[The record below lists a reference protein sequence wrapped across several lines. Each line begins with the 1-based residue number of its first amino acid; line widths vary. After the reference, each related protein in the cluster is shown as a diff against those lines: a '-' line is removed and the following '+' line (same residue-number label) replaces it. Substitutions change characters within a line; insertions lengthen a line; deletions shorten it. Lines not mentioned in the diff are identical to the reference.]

1 MLKTTDPD
9 SSIAPIKYFIFKVAS
24 LKYLYITLLV
34 ICLAFAFLYNKY
46 SSRVYEAS
54 ASLSPV
60 ENKTS
65 SILSSSQ
72 PFGGSRTL
80 ESLDN
85 IENDI
90 SNLSSFALVYST
102 VASMN
107 LEVSYF
113 REERKF
119 FKETNEIYGNLPF
132 SIGIDKSHLQ
142 PINAKIYISVLDD
155 ATFRLTISE
164 KDVSLYNFVDN
175 LIVSEGNTL
184 EIDSVYRFNE
194 TIQNKAFKFS
204 VTFNKDYVRSK
215 TNSKYQYYIQ
225 FNHLDYLAK
234 GYLKSLDI
242 KRISPLASIISIN
255 FSENNLE
262 KTIKFLNQYLNSFL
276 DDNLGKKNKIALS
289 TVNFIDSQISEISDS
304 LNISESQLRNYR
316 AANQVMDLSF
326 QGQQTYGQLSQI
338 EGERAALQVQQRYY
352 NYVINY
358 FKANQDM
365 AGVVPPSAMNVSDP
379 ITNQLITE
387 LLNLNNQRSGI
398 SSGASNDKN
407 IFIGQIDNKIR
418 LQKQAIIEN
427 FTNNLNTLT
436 LSLNELDYR
445 ESKLSREISQM
456 PRTEMNMVGMKRKF
470 DLNDAIYTYLLQ
482 KRSEAAIALASNYP
496 DYEILEPARE
506 ITSKVVS
513 PKKFVNYLFALFLG
527 LLLPTIYLIIRDF
540 FDDKIRSLNDAEYML
555 HRPILSVI
563 YSNNHKSEAVVAEF
577 PKSAVSESF
586 RNLRSSLFLK
596 SDHDNSKVILIT
608 SSQPQ
613 DGKSF
618 ISFNLASSIASVGY
632 KTLLID
638 CDLRR
643 PTLHSKMRTE
653 NKIGLTNYMTK
664 NASADEIIKTTS
676 IENLSFIPAGPIIPN
691 PSELMELGVLN
702 NLIEYLKTKFDYII
716 IDTTPVGIV
725 ADATLMMKYASKV
738 IMVIRNNYTRK
749 DLFANVLNNLKTN
762 KLSNYDIVYNDLS
775 LHKSSY
781 RHYSNY
787 YIKN

>member
-46 SSRVYEAS
+46 SSRVFEAS

-65 SILSSSQ
+65 SILSSAQ
-72 PFGGSRTL
+72 PFGGTRTL

-85 IENDI
+85 IENNI

-102 VASMN
+102 VANMN

-113 REERKF
+113 REEHKF
-119 FKETNEIYGNLPF
+119 FKQTNEIYGNLPF
-132 SIGIDKSHLQ
+132 SIGIDKSHIQ
-142 PINAKIYISVLDD
+142 PINAKIYISILDD
-155 ATFRLTISE
+155 ATFRMTISE
-164 KDVSLYNFVDN
+164 KDVPFYNFVDN

-184 EIDSVYRFNE
+184 EIDSVYKFNE
-194 TIQNKAFKFS
+194 TIKNKAFKFS

-215 TNSKYQYYIQ
+215 TNSKYQYFIQ

-234 GYLKSLDI
+234 RYLKSLDI
-242 KRISPLASIISIN
+242 QRISPLASIISIK

-326 QGQQTYGQLSQI
+326 QGQQTYGQLTQI
-338 EGERAALQVQQRYY
+338 EAERAALQVQQRYY

-387 LLNLNNQRSGI
+387 LLNLNNQRSSI
-398 SSGASNDKN
+398 TTGASTDKN
-407 IFIGQIDNKIR
+407 IFVGQIDNKIR

-563 YSNNHKSEAVVAEF
+563 YSNNHKSESVVAEF

-596 SDHDNSKVILIT
+596 SGHDNSKVILIT

-725 ADATLMMKYASKV
+725 ADATLMMKYASRV

-762 KLSNYDIVYNDLS
+762 KLNNYDIVYNDLS

>member
-1 MLKTTDPD
+1 MLKTND
-9 SSIAPIKYFIFKVAS
+9 SDASIAPIKYFIFKVAS
-24 LKYLYITLLV
+24 LKYLYIFVLIL
-34 ICLAFAFLYNKY
+34 CLAIAFFFNKY
-46 SSRVYEAS
+46 SSKVFEAS
-54 ASLSPV
+54 ATLSPV

-65 SILSSSQ
+65 SILSSNQ
-72 PFGGSRTL
+72 LFGGLNPLQTI
-80 ESLDN
+80 DN

-90 SNLSSFALVYST
+90 SNLSSFGLVYST
-102 VASMN
+102 VAKMN

-113 REERKF
+113 SEEHKF
-119 FKETNEIYGNLPF
+119 FKQTQEIYGYLPF
-132 SIGIDKSHLQ
+132 TITIDKSHIQ
-142 PINAKIYISVLDD
+142 PVNTKIYITHLDD
-155 ATFRLTISE
+155 STFRITISD
-164 KDVSLYNFVDN
+164 KNVSLYNYVDN
-175 LIVSEGNTL
+175 MILNDDYDL
-184 EIDSVYRFNE
+184 EVDTICKFGE

-204 VTFNKDYVRSK
+204 VTNNRNYVSNPTQNKH
-215 TNSKYQYYIQ
+215 KYFIK

-234 GYLKSLDI
+234 RYLKSMDI
-242 KRISPLASIISIN
+242 HRISPLASIINIK
-255 FSENNLE
+255 FTDNNLE

-326 QGQQTYGQLSQI
+326 QGQQTFEQMTLIQQ
-338 EGERAALQVQQRYY
+338 ERATLQLQQRYY

-379 ITNQLITE
+379 ITNQMISE
-387 LLNLNNQRSGI
+387 LLNLYNQRSTITAG
-398 SSGASNDKN
+398 SSTDKN
-407 IFIGQIDNKIR
+407 IFLGQIDNRIR
-418 LQKQAIIEN
+418 MQRQAIIEN

-445 ESKLSREISQM
+445 ENKLSREISQL

-506 ITSKVVS
+506 ITSKIVS
-513 PKKFVNYLFALFLG
+513 PKDFINYLIAVFMG
-527 LLLPTIYLIIRDF
+527 LLIPTMYLVLRDF
-540 FDDKIRSLNDAEYML
+540 FDDKIRSLNDAEYLL
-555 HRPILSVI
+555 HKPILSVI
-563 YSNNHKSEAVVAEF
+563 YSNNHKSESVVAEF

-596 SDHDNSKVILIT
+596 AGHEQSKVILIT

-632 KTLLID
+632 KTILID

-643 PTLHSKMRTE
+643 PTLHSKLKVE
-653 NKIGLTNYMTK
+653 NRMGLTNYMTK
-664 NASADEIIKTTS
+664 NASLNEIIRHTN
-676 IENLSFIPAGPIIPN
+676 IENLSFIPAGPVIPN
-691 PSELMELGVLN
+691 PSEMMELGVLDG
-702 NLIEYLKTKFDYII
+702 LIGELKSRFDYII

-725 ADATLMMKYASKV
+725 ADAILMMKYASKV
-738 IMVIRNNYTRK
+738 LMVMRNNYTRK
-749 DLFANVLNNLKTN
+749 DILVNVINNLRIN
-762 KLSNYDIVYNDLS
+762 KLNNYDIVYNDLN